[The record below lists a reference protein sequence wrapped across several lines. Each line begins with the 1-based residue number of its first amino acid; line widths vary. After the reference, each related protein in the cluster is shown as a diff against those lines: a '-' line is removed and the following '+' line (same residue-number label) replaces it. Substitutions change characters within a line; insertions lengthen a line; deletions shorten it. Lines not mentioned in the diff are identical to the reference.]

1 MMRGKRGG
9 ESTRAYTKY
18 PHPEQ
23 ALQNSSGIPVQYF
36 FKAPFKKKKSSFLKT
51 PGFPG
56 GSVVKC
62 PPANAGDADSVPGL
76 GRSPE
81 EEVATHS
88 SILACEIPRR
98 GAWRATVMGPQRVG
112 HNSAT
117 TIHAPEWQ
125 CLGGTG
131 GLLRTPTG
139 VTSYQ
144 AVSASPRGEISK
156 RQHSIR
162 CFPFV

>member
-88 SILACEIPRR
+88 SILACEIPRTEEP
-98 GAWRATVMGPQRVG
+98 GGPQSWG
-112 HNSAT
+112 HRELDT
-117 TIHAPEWQ
+117 TQ
-125 CLGGTG
+125 QQQYTLQRGNVLGVLGAYS
-131 GLLRTPTG
+131 GL
-139 VTSYQ
+139 
-144 AVSASPRGEISK
+144 PRG
-156 RQHSIR
+156 
-162 CFPFV
+162 